1 MVNVEFF
8 NYIECIF
15 MRIKKP
21 HLRPIVI
28 TLSVGGILLTS
39 IFLIVVIMVFKR
51 ENIEKDLL
59 DANSSYAMKMSDV
72 MSNYIEIAQ
81 RELAYGAKKIESTN
95 DIDSL
100 KNEADRLRLQSGMF
114 NSVLVVSD
122 GAVVLATSPESLGL
136 VGVHLNSSASKLA
149 IEDKKPFIS
158 APTNQ
163 LLGI

>member
-1 MVNVEFF
+1 
-8 NYIECIF
+8 

-72 MSNYIEIAQ
+72 MSNYIEITQ
-81 RELAYGAKKIESTN
+81 RELAYEAKKIESTN
-95 DIDSL
+95 DIDSI
-100 KNEADRLRLQSGMF
+100 KSEAARLGWKSCMF
-114 NSVLVVSD
+114 NSVL
-122 GAVVLATSPESLGL
+122 
-136 VGVHLNSSASKLA
+136 
-149 IEDKKPFIS
+149 
-158 APTNQ
+158 
-163 LLGI
+163 